1 MSIQGIKINMS
12 KIKSS
17 FSGHDKFDC
26 KIDWITKGLE
36 AYNKD
41 NSIFSLS
48 KIESTIARLGLGSN
62 MVKSLHHWMRVLT
75 LIDENGLTFLGDTIL
90 KYDPYLEDIDTL
102 WILHWNLVK
111 NEEKSTLYYLFF
123 NKFYPHKFSKKE
135 LLDNVVL
142 WLTEQKRKFSNTTI
156 NSDIDV
162 FIRMYNNRHTEKS
175 NSMSLLSELNILTQI
190 SQSSYSLN
198 INSVAPISDEVF
210 LYILCDYIEI
220 QHGLD
225 ANSISID
232 DIGRGKLS
240 IQKSLCMSEHTLYSK
255 INRLEKLT
263 DNKFSY
269 SETAGIRQ
277 IYIREMIDKSAI
289 LDKIYNEGL

>member
-12 KIKSS
+12 KIKPS

-41 NSIFSLS
+41 NTIFSLS

-75 LIDENGLTFLGDTIL
+75 LIDENGLTSLGNTIL

-135 LLDNVVL
+135 LLDNVAL
-142 WLTEQKRKFSNTTI
+142 WLTKQKRKFSDTTI

-162 FIRMYNNRHTEKS
+162 FIRMYNNRHTES
-175 NSMSLLSELNILTQI
+175 HSMSLLSELNILTQI
-190 SQSSYSLN
+190 AQSSYSLN

-220 QHGLD
+220 RHGLN
-225 ANSISID
+225 ASSISID

-277 IYIREMIDKSAI
+277 IYIREMINKSAI
-289 LDKIYNEGL
+289 LDKIYNKGQ

>member
-1 MSIQGIKINMS
+1 MS

-36 AYNKD
+36 AYKED

-48 KIESTIARLGLGSN
+48 NMGSTITKLGLGSN
-62 MVKSLHHWMRVLT
+62 MVKSLHHWMRVLA
-75 LIDENGLTFLGDTIL
+75 LIDENSLTFLGDTIL
-90 KYDPYLEDIDTL
+90 KYDTYLEDIDTL

-111 NEEKSTLYYLFF
+111 NMEKSTLYYLFF
-123 NKFYPHKFSKKE
+123 NRFYPHKFSKRE
-135 LLDNVVL
+135 LLDNVSL
-142 WLTEQKRKFSNTTI
+142 WLDEQKRKFSNTTI

-162 FIRMYNNRHTEKS
+162 FIRMYNNSHTES
-175 NSMSLLSELNILTQI
+175 YSMSLLSELNIITQI
-190 SQSSYSLN
+190 SQGNYSLN

-220 QHGLD
+220 QHGLE
-225 ANSISID
+225 ATSISID

-255 INRLEKLT
+255 INKLKKLT

-277 IYIREMIDKSAI
+277 IYIREMINKSSI
-289 LDKIYNEGL
+289 LDKIYNKG